1 MARGKATGA
10 AGNAEMEGRPE
21 KADKADKAQRGIQSV
36 EVAGRLLAALAA
48 ARVPMP
54 LAALAEVAQLAPA
67 QAHAYLVSLT
77 RLGLLKRDHVSG
89 RYEPGPLSL
98 QLGMLRLEQDP
109 AYRAA
114 LPRVD
119 ALAQSSGFSVAIS
132 IAGPQGPTIVRYV
145 PASAP
150 LHVNLHVGTVMAL
163 AATATGRVYC
173 AFRPPAQWQPLW
185 RAQQPDA
192 TDAQLA
198 AQLADFGTTLQAI
211 RERGIERSIDTPSP
225 AVSSLG
231 VPVLDA
237 AGSLRLVL
245 TLVGSTGAIDV
256 DWNGIAARALLAA
269 AADIAA
275 ILRAEGAQCEEEESP
290 A

>member
-10 AGNAEMEGRPE
+10 TGKAAQEGKEKPE
-21 KADKADKAQRGIQSV
+21 KAEKAQRGIQSV
-36 EVAGRLLAALAA
+36 EVGGRLLAALAA

-54 LAALAEVAQLAPA
+54 LAALAEAAQLAPA

-98 QLGMLRLEQDP
+98 QLGMLHLEQDP

-114 LPRVD
+114 LSRVD
-119 ALAQSSGFSVAIS
+119 ALAQSSGFGVAIS

-192 TDAQLA
+192 ADAR
-198 AQLADFGTTLQAI
+198 LADFGATLQVI

-225 AVSSLG
+225 AVSSLS

-237 AGSLRLVL
+237 AGVLRLVL

-256 DWNGIAARALLAA
+256 DWNGTAARALRAA

-275 ILRAEGAQCEEEESP
+275 TLRADGSEGS
-290 A
+290 